1 MIGRQQRTSDMG
13 GFTVRKERLVGLIV
27 SILVSAAMGFVAA
40 FLVIKTNPDSLKV
53 NPAALI
59 YTSNIV
65 LSIIMGVV
73 IALIIPFG
81 KIGAAMARKAGAN
94 PPSMKFILINAI
106 PNSVGNTILISLIL
120 SFVGVFTARMKLP
133 PETLSHLPPFPLMWL
148 GNWFKLLIP
157 SLIISYLLSIILA
170 PVIARIVGVKGPPA
184 GPGGP
189 PHIEAGGP
197 PPARKPDGARK

>member
-1 MIGRQQRTSDMG
+1 MG
-13 GFTVRKERLVGLIV
+13 VL
-27 SILVSAAMGFVAA
+27 AA
-40 FLVIKTNPDSLKV
+40 FLVITTNPDSLKV
-53 NPAALI
+53 NSAALI
-59 YTSNIV
+59 YGSNIT
-65 LSIIMGVV
+65 LSIILGIV

-81 KIGAAMARKAGAN
+81 KIGGAMARKAGAT

-133 PETLSHLPPFPLMWL
+133 PETLSHLPPFPIMWL
-148 GNWFKLLIP
+148 GNWAKLLLP
-157 SLIISYLLSIILA
+157 SLVVSYILSIILA
-170 PVIARIVGVKGPPA
+170 PIIARIVGIKGPPA

-197 PPARKPDGARK
+197 PPARPSGKPPKR